1 MRSPRL
7 LFALLAV
14 VIAGLAVPAVA
25 QANLTVL
32 KDQED
37 ADPVELVTFKT
48 AKCKK
53 TSKKKADIKFSAVA
67 KKSGY
72 KLTVKVAELGR
83 EFDIQYAV
91 GDVAFSLRGPGGPW
105 SSVFKPP
112 TGVPAGALRF
122 NSSKKTRMALGFSP
136 AFNESLTSTVSLGGA
151 VTCKYKKKKRRR
163 RR

>member
-1 MRSPRL
+1 LTRRRL
-7 LFALLAV
+7 FIPLPAALIV
-14 VIAGLAVPAVA
+14 GLAIPAA
-25 QANLTVL
+25 SQAKLTVL
-32 KDQED
+32 QDQEEG
-37 ADPVELVTFKT
+37 DPVHLVTFKT

-53 TSKKKADIKFSAVA
+53 TSKKKASIKFSAVA

-83 EFDIQYAV
+83 EFDVQYAV

-105 SSVFKPP
+105 SNLFQPP

-122 NSSKKTRMALGFSP
+122 NSRKKTRMALGFSP
-136 AFNESLTSTVSLGGA
+136 AFNEGLSSTISLGGS
-151 VTCKYKKKKRRR
+151 VKCKYKKKRRR